1 MSYRFPS
8 HSPCPNTA
16 FKTMLSTTYLGL
28 TLRSPLVVGAC
39 GALTENLSNLRQM
52 EDAGA
57 GAVVLHSLFEEQLQK
72 DRFELDYYLNQGT
85 ESYAEALTYF
95 PHQPLFHISAEAYL
109 EHIQRAKSMVDIPII
124 ASLNGNT
131 PGGWT
136 DCAKQIASAGADA
149 LELNIYAVPTDPR
162 QTAAQLERSY
172 LEIVRSVIH
181 HVNIPVA
188 VKLSPYFTNLA
199 NFAHQLSM
207 AGVNGLV
214 LFNRFYQPDI
224 DLEALEVSPHVLLST
239 PQDLRLPLRWIAI
252 LYGTLPLDFA
262 ATGGIHRAQDA
273 IKLLMAG
280 ANVTLMVSA
289 LLRHGIE
296 HIRTVE
302 QDLRDWLQAHE
313 YESIEQLQGSMSQF
327 NCPDPSA
334 FERAQYL
341 KSLQTYALKG
351 ERVQE
356 PSHYF
361 GS

>member
-1 MSYRFPS
+1 
-8 HSPCPNTA
+8 
-16 FKTMLSTTYLGL
+16 MLSTTYLGL
-28 TLRSPLVVGAC
+28 NLRSPLVVGAC
-39 GALTENLSNLRQM
+39 GPLTENLSNLRQM

-72 DRFELDYYLNQGT
+72 DRFELDYYLNRGT
-85 ESYAEALTYF
+85 ESYAEALNHF

-124 ASLNGNT
+124 GSLNGNT

-136 DCAKQIASAGADA
+136 DYAQQIESAGADA
-149 LELNIYAVPTDPR
+149 LELNIYAVPTDPN
-162 QTAAQLERSY
+162 QTAAQLEQSY
-172 LEIVRSVIH
+172 LDIVRSVIH
-181 HVNIPVA
+181 HVNMPIA

-207 AGVNGLV
+207 VGVNGLV

-224 DLEALEVSPHVLLST
+224 DLEALEVSSHVLLSA
-239 PQDLRLPLRWIAI
+239 PQDLGLSLRWIAI

-273 IKLLMAG
+273 LKLLMFG
-280 ANVTLMVSA
+280 ASATMMVSA
-289 LLRHGIE
+289 LLRHGIN
-296 HIRTVE
+296 HLRTVE

-313 YESIEQLQGSMSQF
+313 YTSIQQLQGSMSQV

-334 FERAQYL
+334 FERAQHI
-341 KSLQTYALKG
+341 KSIQSYHPKA

-356 PSHYF
+356 PSYYF
-361 GS
+361 G

>member
-1 MSYRFPS
+1 
-8 HSPCPNTA
+8 
-16 FKTMLSTTYLGL
+16 MLSTTYLGL

-39 GALTENLSNLRQM
+39 GPLTENLNNLRQM

-57 GAVVLHSLFEEQLQK
+57 GAIVFHSLFEEQLQR
-72 DRFELDYYLNQGT
+72 DRFEMDFYLSQGIET
-85 ESYAEALTYF
+85 YAEALTYV
-95 PHQPLFHISAEAYL
+95 PKQPLFHISAEAYL
-109 EHIQRAKSMVDIPII
+109 EHIQRAKSIVDMPII
-124 ASLNGNT
+124 ASLNGET

-136 DCAKQIASAGADA
+136 DYAKQIESAGADA
-149 LELNIYAVPTDPR
+149 LELNIYAVPTNPK
-162 QTAAQLERSY
+162 QTANQLEQFY

-224 DLEALEVSPHVLLST
+224 DLEALEISSHVLLST

-273 IKLLMAG
+273 LKLLMSG
-280 ANVTLMVSA
+280 ASVTMMVSA
-289 LLRHGIE
+289 LLRHGIN
-296 HIRTVE
+296 HLQTVE
-302 QDLRDWLQAHE
+302 QDLCDWLQANE
-313 YESIEQLQGSMSQF
+313 YTSIQQLQGSMSQV

-334 FERAQYL
+334 FERAQYI
-341 KSLQTYALKG
+341 KSIQSYHPKA
-351 ERVQE
+351 EQVQE
-356 PSHYF
+356 PSYYF
-361 GS
+361 G